1 MQFDSF
7 ANFVAMGGYGFYIWA
22 VYGLSVVVLIAN
34 IVVPRRTMKRIQF
47 EQQAFIARENLAEK
61 KIDSGEEK

>member
-1 MQFDSF
+1 M
-7 ANFVAMGGYGFYIWA
+7 
-22 VYGLSVVVLIAN
+22 VVLIAN
-34 IVVPRRTMKRIQF
+34 IVVPRRTMRRIQF